1 MSSSKSLLLHR
12 EKHADESSQVFSQT
26 TQSHPPHQRVLVG
39 PACELACQGLHRA
52 KTPKGPW
59 AFVSTQ
65 HLVDQTGRHPMQ
77 ELRVVQQRPPSLS

>member
-26 TQSHPPHQRVLVG
+26 TQWHLPHQRVLVAR
-39 PACELACQGLHRA
+39 ACELAYQGLHHE
-52 KTPKGPW
+52 KTPKGLW

-65 HLVDQTGRHPMQ
+65 HLVDQTVHHPMQ